1 MFEIVT
7 FNVSFGRYWV
17 KKRSGDV
24 GYIGRDIK
32 TIECK
37 PEELFTSLLDEF
49 GEGLYVQKL
58 QYTLPFE
65 NHNDRKKLSH
75 VRDDDFRTMCEAGEW
90 KGVVNLFLVNSVDH
104 PEEEQVQE
112 LREEQIRVERNV
124 DGFVD
129 EDFDYH
135 NMPPNFDGDE
145 QEAILRFK
153 PGSGHLELR
162 QVFDTVEDF
171 KDALVE
177 YALKGGWYIKVN
189 KWGKIKSGAVCGTK
203 DKCPW
208 RIYRSYEER
217 YGKWMVMT
225 YEDEHKCQKD
235 GYSKILKW

>member
-1 MFEIVT
+1 MRMFEIVT

-49 GEGLYVQKL
+49 GEGLY
-58 QYTLPFE
+58 YTLPFE

-112 LREEQIRVERNV
+112 LREEQIRVERNKRWPSWKITTSTTCNHKTYV
-124 DGFVD
+124 QTSKR
-129 EDFDYH
+129 
-135 NMPPNFDGDE
+135 NN
-145 QEAILRFK
+145 
-153 PGSGHLELR
+153 
-162 QVFDTVEDF
+162 
-171 KDALVE
+171 KDSQ
-177 YALKGGWYIKVN
+177 I
-189 KWGKIKSGAVCGTK
+189 SAVHF
-203 DKCPW
+203 
-208 RIYRSYEER
+208 E
-217 YGKWMVMT
+217 
-225 YEDEHKCQKD
+225 
-235 GYSKILKW
+235 

>member
-1 MFEIVT
+1 
-7 FNVSFGRYWV
+7 
-17 KKRSGDV
+17 
-24 GYIGRDIK
+24 
-32 TIECK
+32 
-37 PEELFTSLLDEF
+37 
-49 GEGLYVQKL
+49 
-58 QYTLPFE
+58 
-65 NHNDRKKLSH
+65 
-75 VRDDDFRTMCEAGEW
+75 MCEAGEW

-104 PEEEQVQE
+104 PEE
-112 LREEQIRVERNV
+112 
-124 DGFVD
+124 
-129 EDFDYH
+129 
-135 NMPPNFDGDE
+135 E